1 MRASKLLESV
11 MERQRQILKK
21 LKSDVDADAV
31 YQEELDKNI
40 KRGLQFPRA
49 SRHAAEKV
57 MRVVDELVAAKVAEI
72 NAIER
77 RKAEH
82 REYLRMIEGEVLP
95 GSSHRRAPCG
105 NPQSNT
111 SGGRSRRI

>member
-11 MERQRQILKK
+11 MERQRQILNK
-21 LKSDVDADAV
+21 LKSDVDADAI
-31 YQEELDKNI
+31 YQEELEKNI

-57 MRVVDELVAAKVAEI
+57 MRIVDELVVAKVAEI

-82 REYLRMIEGEVLP
+82 RERLRMIEGEVLP
-95 GSSHRRAPCG
+95 GSTRRRALPG
-105 NPQSNT
+105 EPLLNMDS
-111 SGGRSRRI
+111 GRSRRS